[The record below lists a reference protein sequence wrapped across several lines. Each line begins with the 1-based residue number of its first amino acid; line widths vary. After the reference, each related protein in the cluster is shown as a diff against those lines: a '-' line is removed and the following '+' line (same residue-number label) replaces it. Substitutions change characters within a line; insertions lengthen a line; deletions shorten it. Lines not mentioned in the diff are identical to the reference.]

1 MLDFADLPYQFF
13 PPKRNALVAWVM
25 AQTNRWH
32 RLPSTLKIDKVEV
45 SGLDEL
51 HSGLN
56 RRGRRRDRLLFLPNH
71 PTHADA
77 AVFLEAV
84 RQAGISTQMMA
95 AYDVFLRSKL
105 DAWVMQK
112 MGAFSV
118 DREGSDQRAMKQAA
132 AVLAKGKHA
141 LTIFPEGNVYLRN
154 DKVTPFNDG
163 AAFIAIRAAKELAKH
178 DVRVLAVPVSI
189 KVTHVTDCR
198 AEQTALL
205 HELLGLLDL
214 PKEDI
219 SEPRE
224 TIVRVGTAALRRNI
238 QQRGLDAPDNLE
250 LADLIV
256 HAAGAVMDTLEKK
269 LGIESKPNAT
279 VIDRV
284 RAARRVI
291 HEVRTSEERAA
302 DHAVARTWAD
312 EAMLAFRIASY
323 RPDYVAERS
332 TLDRV
337 GETIEKL
344 TEDLKHEMLEPTA
357 NRCALVRF
365 NPPIVLGDYIGK
377 DRRGRQAVRDLTADC
392 EASVQAGLDAL
403 NETNPHPG
411 GKLWDELSG
420 G

>member
-13 PPKRNALVAWVM
+13 PPKRNALIAWLIS
-25 AQTNRWH
+25 QSNRFK
-32 RLPSTLKIDKVEV
+32 RLPHTLKIDQVEV
-45 SGLDEL
+45 SGLEAL
-51 HSGLN
+51 HKTLK
-56 RRGRRRDRLLFLPNH
+56 RRGPKRDRVLFLPNH

-77 AVFLEAV
+77 AIFIEAI
-84 RQAGISTQMMA
+84 RQTGITTQMMA
-95 AYDVFLRSKL
+95 AYDVFLRSRL

-178 DVRVLAVPVSI
+178 DVRVFAVPVSI
-189 KVTHVTDCR
+189 KATHLTDCR
-198 AEQTALL
+198 DILTDQLEDLLRMLELSEHPEQA
-205 HELLGLLDL
+205 
-214 PKEDI
+214 
-219 SEPRE
+219 PRE
-224 TIVRVGTAALRRNI
+224 IIVQVGTEALRRSVR
-238 QQRGLDAPDNLE
+238 QRGLDAPDPLALSELIEHCTGTVLE
-250 LADLIV
+250 A
-256 HAAGAVMDTLEKK
+256 LEKK
-269 LGIESKPNAT
+269 LQIEPKPEMSL
-279 VIDRV
+279 IDRV

-323 RPDYVAERS
+323 LPDYVSENP
-332 TLDRV
+332 TLDRI

-344 TEDLKHEMLEPTA
+344 AEDLKHQMIDPFA
-357 NRCALVRF
+357 GRRAYVRF
-365 NPPIVLGDYIGK
+365 NQPIPLADYIGK
-377 DRRGRQAVRDLTADC
+377 EKRGREAIRDLTAAC
-392 EASVQAGLDAL
+392 ESSVQSGLDEINA
-403 NETNPHPG
+403 NNPLTG
-411 GKLWDELSG
+411 GKPWDQV
-420 G
+420 